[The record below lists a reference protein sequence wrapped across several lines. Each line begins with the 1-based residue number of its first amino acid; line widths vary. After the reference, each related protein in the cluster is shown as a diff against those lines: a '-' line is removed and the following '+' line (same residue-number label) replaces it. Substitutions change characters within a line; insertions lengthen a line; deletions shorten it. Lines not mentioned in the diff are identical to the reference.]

1 MATEDDQAEV
11 RFTSAGLSDSSGV
24 GSMTGWI
31 DSTRERIEVLGG
43 TVYSIEDQLVLRL
56 PLILDP
62 AEAGP
67 AGRES

>member
-1 MATEDDQAEV
+1 ML
-11 RFTSAGLSDSSGV
+11 SGSSGLSAD
-24 GSMTGWI
+24 TGWI
-31 DSTRERIEVLGG
+31 VSTRERIEVLGG
-43 TVYSIEDQLVLRL
+43 TVYPIEDQLVLRL